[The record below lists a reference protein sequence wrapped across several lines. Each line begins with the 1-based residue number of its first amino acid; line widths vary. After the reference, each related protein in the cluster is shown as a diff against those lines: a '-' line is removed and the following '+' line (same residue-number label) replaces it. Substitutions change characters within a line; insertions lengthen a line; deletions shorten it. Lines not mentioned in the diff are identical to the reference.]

1 MHPAFSVI
9 FFTTLTGA
17 GYGLLGLLGAGVVFG
32 VVPDHAGFGLY
43 GIGTALGLI
52 TTGLLF
58 STFHLGHP
66 ERAWRALSQWRSSW
80 LSREGIF
87 AVLTFFP
94 AILFAYEWI
103 IMERQGLM
111 LSISGVVTT
120 AFCLATV
127 FTTAMIYASLKTI
140 SAWNNQWVAPIYI
153 TFALMSGVTIYVALL
168 AWSGYYQI
176 WATGFACI
184 TIISAG
190 LLKLKYWSH
199 IDNTPLTSS
208 TESATGLGR
217 FGKVQLLQSPHTQ
230 QNYLMQEMGYEIA
243 RRHSTRLRRL
253 AVNLG
258 FITPLVLLA
267 LSFMDIPALRLASLT
282 SAVSVLLVGILIER
296 WLFFAEA
303 KHTVMLY
310 Y

>member
-17 GYGLLGLLGAGVVFG
+17 GYGLLGLLGTGVVLRI
-32 VVPDHAGFGLY
+32 VPHHAGFGLY
-43 GIGTALGLI
+43 GVATAFVLI
-52 TTGLLF
+52 TAGLLF

-94 AILFAYEWI
+94 AVLFAYEWI
-103 IMERQGLM
+103 IMERQGLIQG
-111 LSISGVVTT
+111 ISGMVTT

-140 SAWNNQWVAPIYI
+140 SAWNNQWVAPVYI
-153 TFALMSGVTIYVALL
+153 TFALMSGATIYVALL
-168 AWSGYYQI
+168 AWSGYYQV
-176 WATGFACI
+176 WATGFACT
-184 TIISAG
+184 TIISAC
-190 LLKLKYWSH
+190 LLKIKYWSH
-199 IDNTPLTSS
+199 IDKTPSISS
-208 TESATGLGR
+208 SESATGLGR
-217 FGKVQLLQSPHTQ
+217 FGKVQLLQSPHTR

-243 RRHSTRLRRL
+243 RRHSAKLRRL
-253 AVNLG
+253 AVTLG
-258 FITPLVLLA
+258 FITPLVLLG
-267 LSFMDIPALRLASLT
+267 LSFVDIPALRLAGVT
-282 SAVSVLLVGILIER
+282 IAVSVMLFGIMIER

>member
-1 MHPAFSVI
+1 MHPTFSVI

-52 TTGLLF
+52 TAGLLF

-87 AVLTFFP
+87 AILTFFP
-94 AILFAYEWI
+94 SLLFAYEWL

-111 LSISGVVTT
+111 QSISGVVTT

-140 SAWNNQWVAPIYI
+140 SAWNNQWVAPVYI
-153 TFALMSGVTIYVALL
+153 TFALMSGATIHVALL
-168 AWSGYYQI
+168 AWSGYYQV
-176 WATGFACI
+176 WTTGFVCLA
-184 TIISAG
+184 IIIAG

-199 IDNTPLTSS
+199 IDNTPLISS
-208 TESATGLGR
+208 TESATGLGP

-267 LSFMDIPALRLASLT
+267 LSFVDIPVLRLASLT
-282 SAVSVLLVGILIER
+282 IAVSVMLVGILIER

>member
-1 MHPAFSVI
+1 MHPPFSVI

-17 GYGLLGLLGAGVVFG
+17 GYGLLGLLGTGVVFRAI
-32 VVPDHAGFGLY
+32 PDQASFGPY
-43 GIGTALGLI
+43 SVGTALGLI
-52 TTGLLF
+52 TTGLFF
-58 STFHLGHP
+58 STFHLGRP

-87 AVLTFFP
+87 AILTFIP
-94 AILFAYEWI
+94 SAVFAYEWL
-103 IMERQGLM
+103 IMERGGLVQN
-111 LSISGVVTT
+111 ISGIVTA

-140 SAWNNQWVAPIYI
+140 AAWNNRWVAPVYI
-153 TFALMSGVTIYVALL
+153 SFALMSGATIHVALL
-168 AWSGYYQI
+168 AWFGYYQA
-176 WATGFACI
+176 WTTGFACMV
-184 TIISAG
+184 IIIAG

-199 IDNTPLTSS
+199 IDDAPLTGS

-243 RRHSTRLRRL
+243 RRHSARLRRL
-253 AVNLG
+253 SLNLG
-258 FITPLVLLA
+258 FIAPLVLLA
-267 LSFMDIPALRLASLT
+267 LSFMDIPGFRLASVT
-282 SAVSVLLVGILIER
+282 IAVPVMLFGILIER

>member
-17 GYGLLGLLGAGVVFG
+17 GYGLLGLLGTGVVLRF
-32 VVPDHAGFGLY
+32 VPHHAGFGLY
-43 GIGTALGLI
+43 GVATALVLI
-52 TTGLLF
+52 TVGLLF

-87 AVLTFFP
+87 AILTFFP

-103 IMERQGLM
+103 IMERPGLIQG
-111 LSISGVVTT
+111 ISGMVTT

-140 SAWNNQWVAPIYI
+140 SAWNNQWVAPVYI
-153 TFALMSGVTIYVALL
+153 TFALMSGATIYVALL
-168 AWSGYYQI
+168 AWSGYYQV
-176 WATGFACI
+176 WATGFACT
-184 TIISAG
+184 TIISAC
-190 LLKLKYWSH
+190 LLKIKYWSH
-199 IDNTPLTSS
+199 IDHAPSISS
-208 TESATGLGR
+208 SESATGLGR
-217 FGKVQLLQSPHTQ
+217 FGKVQLLQSPHTR

-243 RRHSTRLRRL
+243 RRHSAKLRRL
-253 AVNLG
+253 AVTLG
-258 FITPLVLLA
+258 FITPLVLLG
-267 LSFMDIPALRLASLT
+267 LSIVDIPALRLAGVT
-282 SAVSVLLVGILIER
+282 IAVSVMLFGILIER

>member
-17 GYGLLGLLGAGVVFG
+17 GYGLLGLLGAGVVFRF
-32 VVPDHAGFGLY
+32 VPDHAGFGLY
-43 GIGTALGLI
+43 GVATALALI
-52 TTGLLF
+52 SGGLLF
-58 STFHLGHP
+58 STFHLGRP

-80 LSREGIF
+80 LSREGVF
-87 AVLTFFP
+87 AILTFFP
-94 AILFAYEWI
+94 STLFAYEWI
-103 IMERQGLM
+103 IMERQGLIQN
-111 LSISGVVTT
+111 ISGIVTT

-140 SAWNNQWVAPIYI
+140 SAWNNQWVAPVYI
-153 TFALMSGVTIYVALL
+153 TLALMSGAAIYVALL
-168 AWSGYYQI
+168 AWSGYYQA
-176 WATGFACI
+176 WTTGFAC
-184 TIISAG
+184 TAIISAG
-190 LLKLKYWSH
+190 LLKIKYWSH
-199 IDNTPLTSS
+199 IDNTPLNSS

-230 QNYLMQEMGYEIA
+230 QNYLMKEMGYEIA
-243 RRHSTRLRRL
+243 RRHSVKLRRL
-253 AVNLG
+253 ALNLG
-258 FITPLVLLA
+258 FITPLGLLA
-267 LSFMDIPALRLASLT
+267 LSFMDIPVLRLT
-282 SAVSVLLVGILIER
+282 SVTIAVSVMLFGILIER

>member
-17 GYGLLGLLGAGVVFG
+17 GYGLLGLLGTGVVFRF
-32 VVPDHAGFGLY
+32 VPDHAHLGMY
-43 GIGTALGLI
+43 GIGIALGLI
-52 TTGLLF
+52 TTGLLS

-87 AVLTFFP
+87 AILTFFP
-94 AILFAYEWI
+94 SILFAYEWI
-103 IMERQGLM
+103 IMERQGLIQ
-111 LSISGVVTT
+111 SISGIVTA

-140 SAWNNQWVAPIYI
+140 TAWNNQWVAPVYI
-153 TFALMSGVTIYVALL
+153 TFALMSGATIYVALL
-168 AWSGYYQI
+168 AWFGYYQV
-176 WATGFACI
+176 WTTGFACI
-184 TIISAG
+184 TIIITG

-199 IDNTPLTSS
+199 IDNTPLKSS
-208 TESATGLGR
+208 TESATGMGR
-217 FGKVQLLQSPHTQ
+217 FGKVQQLQSPHTQ

-243 RRHSTRLRRL
+243 RRHSVKLRRL
-253 AVNLG
+253 ALTLG

-267 LSFMDIPALRLASLT
+267 LSFIDIPVFRLAGVT
-282 SAVSVLLVGILIER
+282 IAVSVMLFGILIER

>member
-17 GYGLLGLLGAGVVFG
+17 GYGLLGLLGAGVVFRF
-32 VVPDHAGFGLY
+32 VPDHAGFGMY
-43 GIGTALGLI
+43 GVVTALVLI
-52 TTGLLF
+52 SIGLLF
-58 STFHLGHP
+58 STFHLGRP
-66 ERAWRALSQWRSSW
+66 ERAWRAFSQWRSSW

-87 AVLTFFP
+87 AVLTFGP

-103 IMERQGLM
+103 IMERQGLIQG
-111 LSISGVVTT
+111 ISGLVTT

-140 SAWNNQWVAPIYI
+140 AAWNNQWVAPVYI
-153 TFALMSGVTIYVALL
+153 SFALMSGATICVALL
-168 AWSGYYQI
+168 AWSGHYQV
-176 WATGFACI
+176 WTTGFACMA
-184 TIISAG
+184 IIGAG
-190 LLKLKYWSH
+190 LLKIKYWSH

-230 QNYLMQEMGYEIA
+230 QNYLMQEMGYEVA
-243 RRHSTRLRRL
+243 RRHSAKLRRL
-253 AVNLG
+253 VVNLG

-267 LSFMDIPALRLASLT
+267 LSFTEIPVLRLASVT
-282 SAVSVLLVGILIER
+282 IAVTVMLFGILIER